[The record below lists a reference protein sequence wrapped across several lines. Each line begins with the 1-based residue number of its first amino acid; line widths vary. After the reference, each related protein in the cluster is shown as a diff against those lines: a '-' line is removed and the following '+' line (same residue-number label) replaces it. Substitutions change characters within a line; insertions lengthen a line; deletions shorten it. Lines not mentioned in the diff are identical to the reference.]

1 MAVTQ
6 PSPAVLPTVTPL
18 VVDLGELRAAD
29 LPRVGGKA
37 ANLGE
42 LMAAGLPVPDGFC
55 VTTDA
60 YARIATGVDL
70 TAAPG
75 AVRAAL
81 RATPVPDD
89 IVDAVTA
96 AYREL
101 GPDVPVA
108 VRSSATAED
117 LPTASFAGQQV
128 TYLNVVGADAVV
140 EAVRHCWASL
150 WTDRAVAYRREAG
163 VDPDGVRLAV
173 VVQRMIDAGVAGVLF
188 TADPVSGRRLRAV
201 VDASP
206 GLGEAVVSGAVNPD
220 HLVVDDQESGPRVV
234 ERRLGDKAV
243 AVRPCRAGAPS
254 RSAWPPGPRH
264 ASPTRRC
271 WPSSRWA
278 AGSRRTSARRRTSNG
293 HSTPRGHS
301 G

>member
-6 PSPAVLPTVTPL
+6 PSPAVFLTVTPL
-18 VVDLGELRAAD
+18 VVGLGELRAAD
-29 LPRVGGKA
+29 VPPVGGKA

-60 YARIATGVDL
+60 YARIAGVDL

-81 RATPVPDD
+81 RAAPVPDD
-89 IVDAVTA
+89 VRDVVTA

-101 GPDVPVA
+101 GSDVPVA

-117 LPTASFAGQQV
+117 LPTASFAGQQD

-163 VDPDGVRLAV
+163 VDPDGVRLA
-173 VVQRMIDAGVAGVLF
+173 
-188 TADPVSGRRLRAV
+188 
-201 VDASP
+201 
-206 GLGEAVVSGAVNPD
+206 
-220 HLVVDDQESGPRVV
+220 
-234 ERRLGDKAV
+234 
-243 AVRPCRAGAPS
+243 
-254 RSAWPPGPRH
+254 
-264 ASPTRRC
+264 
-271 WPSSRWA
+271 
-278 AGSRRTSARRRTSNG
+278 
-293 HSTPRGHS
+293 
-301 G
+301 